1 MTSPRTPLSRRDLL
15 RYAGIGG
22 AGAAIFGIT
31 GCGIGSNSGGGGDSG
46 AAIEIWDYYGPPDS
60 IYGRALQDL
69 YENYMK
75 ANKGVTVDK
84 RFVTYDEYTRLLL
97 QSGAGGDLP
106 DIALANAFD
115 TGKLAEA
122 GVAQDLTDKVKEWGK
137 ADEYFETS
145 WGTTVRDGKNYGLPH
160 VADCYVLW
168 YNVDH
173 FEEAG
178 LEPPQTWEELGTTAE
193 KLSQEDRI
201 GFAFSAVEG
210 IQGATAWVIRFLA
223 AGGDVT
229 KIASP
234 AGEAAMQQWVDLVE
248 SGATSASVL
257 EWIEEDTY
265 TRFKAGRASM
275 MLQSASYVNVLKEE
289 APDLNW
295 KVALLPKDQTRASF
309 LSAENLIM
317 TSGSDDVD
325 ASWELM
331 TYMQQPEVLKKYL
344 PERNKLPA
352 RKDLAKDPLW
362 SEDPVWSVF
371 VDQLATAWAPEG
383 EVALHSGE
391 IFTYIQEAIQK
402 AISGTVSVGEA
413 LKQSQQKIDD
423 VMAA

>member
-1 MTSPRTPLSRRDLL
+1 MNSTPSALSRRDLL

-31 GCGIGSNSGGGGDSG
+31 GCGPGSGGGGG
-46 AAIEIWDYYGPPDS
+46 AAGDGTIEIWDYYGPPDS

-69 YENYMK
+69 YERYMK
-75 ANKGVTVDK
+75 ANEGVKVDK
-84 RFVTYDEYTRLLL
+84 RFVTFDEFNRLLL

-115 TGKLAEA
+115 TGKFAQA
-122 GVAQDLTDKVKEWGK
+122 GVAQDLTSRVEEWGK
-137 ADEYFETS
+137 SGKYFETS
-145 WGTTVRDGKNYGLPH
+145 WGSTMYDGANYALPH

-173 FEEAG
+173 FNEAG
-178 LEPPQTWEELGTTAE
+178 FEPPKTWDELGTMAGQ
-193 KLSQEDRI
+193 LSQGNRI

-210 IQGATAWVIRFLA
+210 VQGATAWVIRFLA
-223 AGGDVT
+223 AGGDIT
-229 KIASP
+229 KVDSA
-234 AGEAAMQQWVDLVE
+234 AGRTALQQWVDLVE

-265 TRFKAGRASM
+265 NRFKAGKASM

-295 KVALLPKDQTRASF
+295 KVALLPKDKQRASF
-309 LSAENLIM
+309 LSAENLII
-317 TSGSDDVD
+317 TSGSGDVD
-325 ASWELM
+325 ASWDLM

-352 RKDLAKDPLW
+352 RKDLAQDPLW
-362 SEDPVWSVF
+362 SEDPIWSVF
-371 VDQLATAWAPEG
+371 VEQLGSAWAPQG
-383 EVALHSGE
+383 NVAVNSNE
-391 IFTYIQEAIQK
+391 IFTYIQEAIQL
-402 AISGTVSVGEA
+402 AISGSTSVSAA
-413 LKQSQQKIDD
+413 LGQTQQKIDKL
-423 VMAA
+423 MAG

>member
-1 MTSPRTPLSRRDLL
+1 MKSTLTPLSRRDLL

-31 GCGIGSNSGGGGDSG
+31 GCGPSSGGGGSNG

-69 YENYMK
+69 YERYMK
-75 ANKGVTVDK
+75 ANKGVKVDK
-84 RFVTYDEYTRLLL
+84 RFVTFGEFNRLLL

-106 DIALANAFD
+106 DIALVNAFD
-115 TGKLAEA
+115 TGKFAKA
-122 GVAQDLTDKVKEWGK
+122 GVAQELTSKVEEWGK
-137 ADEYFETS
+137 SGKYFETS
-145 WGTTVRDGKNYGLPH
+145 WGSTMYDNGNYALPH

-173 FEEAG
+173 FKEAG
-178 LEPPQTWEELGTTAE
+178 FEPPKTWKELGTMAE
-193 KLSQEDRI
+193 QLSTGDRI

-210 IQGATAWVIRFLA
+210 VQGATAWVIRFLA
-223 AGGDVT
+223 AGGDIT
-229 KIASP
+229 KVDSP
-234 AGEAAMQQWVDLVE
+234 AGEAALQQWVDLVE
-248 SGATSASVL
+248 SGGTSASVL

-265 TRFKAGRASM
+265 NRFKAGKASM

-295 KVALLPKDQTRASF
+295 KVALLPKDKQRASF
-309 LSAENLIM
+309 LSAENLII

-325 ASWELM
+325 ASWDLM

-352 RKDLAKDPLW
+352 RKDLAQDPLW
-362 SEDPVWSVF
+362 SEDPIWSVF
-371 VDQLATAWAPEG
+371 VEQLATAWAPEG
-383 EVALHSGE
+383 EVAVNSNE
-391 IFTYIQEAIQK
+391 IFTYIQEAIQL
-402 AISGTVSVGEA
+402 AVSGSANVSGA
-413 LKQSQQKIDD
+413 LKQTQQKIDEL
-423 VMAA
+423 MAA